1 MKCYVIKWIIIGY
14 STVFCKIRDFICLFC
29 FDCGLTSR
37 KTIFQSGIL
46 FARVFVLQ
54 KSNWT
59 SDSESNAISVERR
72 RVQIKTSILPNT
84 VE

>member
-1 MKCYVIKWIIIGY
+1 MVFSDCRRFGNIICYC
-14 STVFCKIRDFICLFC
+14 TVFCKIRD
-29 FDCGLTSR
+29 
-37 KTIFQSGIL
+37 L

-54 KSNWT
+54 KSYWT

-72 RVQIKTSILPNT
+72 RVQIKSNILPNT